1 MEENI
6 IKKKSIKIVRT
17 INDLE
22 DDEYMSYKKEYYE
35 SNKILIAKYFNY
47 IDLAKLQQ
55 NFWGRTFFP
64 MADLAKDKDVFWVSS
79 TLKYGMKNVFVPID
93 FYTLTETVLTL
104 DCRVRGIFRVRNSM
118 ITVKECVNMLEVE
131 LKNRT
136 SFKDIRNKLAENFNV
151 IDLTTAF
158 KEITRNYKTTVI
170 PDSCLKLIFKCFN
183 TTEKSERLV
192 LYHYFYVSL
201 PKFNRHVL
209 EATIYFLYLI
219 HDIATN
225 GGKEYENN
233 MNMEGISTVMM
244 PNLLLKKNNDV
255 SLDQVPILVDFMVEF
270 IANFPTIIKQ
280 NPTF

>member
-1 MEENI
+1 MDENI
-6 IKKKSIKIVRT
+6 IKKKSIKILRT

-22 DDEYMSYKKEYYE
+22 EDEYLSYREEYYNT
-35 SNKILIAKYFNY
+35 NKELIKKYLNLF
-47 IDLAKLQQ
+47 DTVQLKQ
-55 NFWGRTFFP
+55 NFWGRTFFH
-64 MADLAKDKDVFWVSS
+64 MSDLADDKDVFWVSS
-79 TLKYGMKNVFVPID
+79 SLKYGMKNVFVPID

-170 PDSCLKLIFKCFN
+170 PENCLKIIFKCFD
-183 TTEKSERLV
+183 TKDKAERLI
-192 LYHYFYVSL
+192 LYHYLYISL
-201 PKFNRHVL
+201 PKFNRHIL

-219 HDIATN
+219 HDLATN

-244 PNLLLKKNNDV
+244 PNLILKENNNV
-255 SLDQVPILVDFMVEF
+255 SLDQVPLLVEFMVEF
-270 IANFPTIIKQ
+270 IANFPNITKQ